1 MAQNKYNRRSF
12 SVDGAS
18 LVASGPQRCP
28 SAMKDYCQSLD
39 VRDFDLSTAFVFAEI
54 ADRKWIM
61 EPQRSFHL
69 VHRAE
74 VMRIL

>member
-1 MAQNKYNRRSF
+1 MAQNKCDRRSL
-12 SVDGAS
+12 SGDAAS

-39 VRDFDLSTAFVFAEI
+39 VRDFDLSTSFVFVEM

-61 EPQRSFHL
+61 DP
-69 VHRAE
+69 
-74 VMRIL
+74 

>member
-1 MAQNKYNRRSF
+1 MAQNKCDRRSL
-12 SVDGAS
+12 SVDAAS

-39 VRDFDLSTAFVFAEI
+39 VRDFDLSTSFVFVEI

-61 EPQRSFHL
+61 DP
-69 VHRAE
+69 
-74 VMRIL
+74 